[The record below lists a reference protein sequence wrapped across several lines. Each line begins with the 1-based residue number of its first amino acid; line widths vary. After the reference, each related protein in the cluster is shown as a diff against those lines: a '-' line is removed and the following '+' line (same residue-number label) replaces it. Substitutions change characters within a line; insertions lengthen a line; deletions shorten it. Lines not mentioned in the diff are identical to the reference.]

1 MIKEGF
7 FPTFIYAED
16 FNLDTNLFANEII
29 EWSKKDEGLRKTNVK
44 GWHSKTHMH
53 TIPVFKPL
61 VDELYRMQRKIYEE
75 EFLDREPRLGNM
87 WANINY
93 KGSLNMPHVHANS
106 LFSGAYYIK
115 VPKNSGFLK
124 INDPRQGT
132 HFIKPT
138 KKNVPIPLHLG
149 SEIHLEPQE
158 NRALM
163 FPSWLEHCVD
173 INESD
178 DIRISVSF
186 NFLQD
191 GFQ

>member
-1 MIKEGF
+1 VIKEAF
-7 FPTFIYAED
+7 FPTFVYAKD
-16 FNLDTNLFANEII
+16 INLDLNLLTKEIV
-29 EWSKKDEGLRKTNVK
+29 EWSKKDEGLRKTNVN

-61 VDELYRMQRKIYEE
+61 VDELYEMQREIYKEE
-75 EFLDREPRLGNM
+75 LLERKPKLGNM

-132 HFIKPT
+132 HYIKPA
-138 KKNVPIPLHLG
+138 KKDKLPLHLA
-149 SEIHLEPQE
+149 SEINIQPQE
-158 NRALM
+158 NRIIM
-163 FPSWLEHCVD
+163 FPSWLEHCVEM
-173 INESD
+173 NQSD

-191 GFQ
+191 GF